1 MAVAVTGPSTVLA
14 LGFAE
19 GKSGSDELYR
29 LTIEVAI
36 PHLSPVEV
44 WSADTQTGTF
54 TKRQLGA
61 PQNATAIVCLQ
72 YCTSECI
79 TPTTGWLHFIS
90 PRSLVV
96 KVRSKIFDRA
106 AKRDVRAGIH

>member
-1 MAVAVTGPSTVLA
+1 MAVAVIGPSTALA

-19 GKSGSDELYR
+19 GKSGSDELYQ

-44 WSADTQTGTF
+44 WSDDTQTGTF

-72 YCTSECI
+72 YCMSESVNPH
-79 TPTTGWLHFIS
+79 TRTVELY
-90 PRSLVV
+90 
-96 KVRSKIFDRA
+96 
-106 AKRDVRAGIH
+106 